1 MRSTAAR
8 RLQALLLSAAL
19 LVGGSGAS
27 ALDLVLY
34 HLGGHIEAPASPR
47 IAGSDA
53 PRSHGDTC
61 VLLDWTAHE
70 PYTLEL
76 DPLPGAHAR
85 PEESRTP
92 AAPAGV
98 RRALEPSTTS
108 QSRAPP
114 SQLI

>member
-8 RLQALLLSAAL
+8 RLQALLLTAVL

-34 HLGGHIEAPASPR
+34 HLGGHIEAPACPR

-70 PYTLEL
+70 PYTLAL
-76 DPLPGAHAR
+76 DLLPGAPVR
-85 PEESRTP
+85 PEVSRTP
-92 AAPAGV
+92 AAPADV
-98 RRALEPSTTS
+98 RHAVELSATS